1 MTDIGPSGGGCC
13 TPSTDRGGAQT
24 HVASPPANSTNDG
37 MGSTDGMI
45 LLDGGNFLMGS
56 ADARAYPEDGEGPV
70 RPVNVSPFWISPTA
84 VSNANFAAF
93 VAATGYRTQAERFG
107 WSFVFGGLL
116 PDDFP
121 PTRGVQSAPWWRRVE
136 GANWRHPAGP
146 QSDVD
151 DRGDHPVVHVS
162 WHDAHAYCAWAGLR
176 LPTEAEWEYAARAGS
191 SQQFTWGNFDEMAC
205 PHANTFD
212 QTGRSSFPS
221 WNWSVPCD
229 DGAAQTAV
237 VGSYPPNA
245 WGLHDVV
252 GNVWEW
258 VADCWH
264 GSYDGA
270 PSDSTAWVDEGCSKR
285 VNRGGGWG
293 NHPRSARLSNRDG
306 DNAAARSD
314 GLGFRVA
321 RDAR

>member
-1 MTDIGPSGGGCC
+1 MKATLRGSMGSALLVLGQWLVGPALAAEAPRRPEPAPATRTPPAC
-13 TPSTDRGGAQT
+13 TPSRSPAVAGVPGFYRDCDDAPAMIALRGGDFRMGDLLGNGHDYERPAHT
-24 HVASPPANSTNDG
+24 VHVAPFSIGRYEVTVADW
-37 MGSTDGMI
+37 
-45 LLDGGNFLMGS
+45 S
-56 ADARAYPEDGEGPV
+56 ACVKAGACA
-70 RPVNVSPFWISPTA
+70 A
-84 VSNANFAAF
+84 VPGAA
-93 VAATGYRTQAERFG
+93 A
-107 WSFVFGGLL
+107 S
-116 PDDFP
+116 
-121 PTRGVQSAPWWRRVE
+121 
-136 GANWRHPAGP
+136 
-146 QSDVD
+146 
-151 DRGDHPVVHVS
+151 DHPVTHVS
-162 WHDAHAYCAWAGLR
+162 WEQARQYTSWLSERTGRRYR

-229 DGAAQTAV
+229 DGAAQTAA

-270 PSDSTAWVDEGCSKR
+270 PQDSTAWVEDGCSKR